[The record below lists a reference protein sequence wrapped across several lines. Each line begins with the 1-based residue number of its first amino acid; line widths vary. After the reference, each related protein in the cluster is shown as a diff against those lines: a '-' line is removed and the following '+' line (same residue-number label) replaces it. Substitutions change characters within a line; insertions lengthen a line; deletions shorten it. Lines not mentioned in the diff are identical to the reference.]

1 MKTWDKATLQCGQM
15 LKQLKAIDGYA
26 TRNIVKSATLNKAS
40 NVVYVAP
47 SFVNVNVG
55 LCRMNN

>member
-1 MKTWDKATLQCGQM
+1 M

-47 SFVNVNVG
+47 SFANVNVG
-55 LCRMNN
+55 LCNMNN